1 MSAGRQ
7 YLIMI
12 VVVALVTGAAWYFVW
27 QPQQQAND
35 QAQAALDA
43 KNQQIASLNQLRD
56 KERELDDN
64 IAKLQQQLQQMAAI
78 VPDKKEVESFI
89 HLLEDKAQEA
99 GITVRRYTAQ
109 PLVTREFYSEVP
121 FEVELDGQYY
131 QMLNFFDRV
140 GRLERIVNITNLQLA
155 GVADRRN
162 IKGLKKNYTY
172 GPSESVVALCQA
184 VTFFSPEGQ
193 AGAAP
198 GAAGP
203 PGQQPGAPP
212 RR

>member
-27 QPQQQAND
+27 QPKQDANA
-35 QAQAALDA
+35 QAQAALDG

-78 VPDKKEVESFI
+78 VPDKKEVEKFI
-89 HLLEDKAQEA
+89 HLIEEKAQEA

-109 PLVTREFYSEVP
+109 PLVTREFFSEVP

-155 GVADRRN
+155 GVSDRRT
-162 IKGLKKNYTY
+162 IKGLKRNYAY
-172 GPSESVVALCQA
+172 GPEESVVALCQA
-184 VTFFSPEGQ
+184 VTFFSPEVQ

-198 GAAGP
+198 GAPGAPAQP
-203 PGQQPGAPP
+203 PAAPP

>member
-27 QPQQQAND
+27 QPKQDANA
-35 QAQAALDA
+35 QAQAALDG
-43 KNQQIASLNQLRD
+43 KNQQIASLSQLRD

-78 VPDKKEVESFI
+78 VPDQKEVEKFI
-89 HLLEDKAQEA
+89 HLIEEKAQEA

-172 GPSESVVALCQA
+172 GPEESVVALCHA

-193 AGAAP
+193 AGAAA
-198 GAAGP
+198 GAPGP
-203 PGQQPGAPP
+203 PGQAPGAPP

>member
-7 YLIMI
+7 YLILI
-12 VVVALVTGAAWYFVW
+12 VVVALITGAAWFFVW
-27 QPQQQAND
+27 KPMQDANT
-35 QAQAALDA
+35 QAQAALDG
-43 KNQQIASLNQLRD
+43 KKQQIESLKQLRN

-78 VPDKKEVESFI
+78 VPDQKEVPKFI
-89 HLLEDKAQEA
+89 HLIEEKAQEA

-140 GRLERIVNITNLQLA
+140 GRLERIVNITNLQMA

-162 IKGLKKNYTY
+162 VKGIRKNYTY
-172 GPSESVVALCQA
+172 GPEESVVAVCQA

-193 AGAAP
+193 AAAVAPAAP
-198 GAAGP
+198 G
-203 PGQQPGAPP
+203 PGQPPGAPP